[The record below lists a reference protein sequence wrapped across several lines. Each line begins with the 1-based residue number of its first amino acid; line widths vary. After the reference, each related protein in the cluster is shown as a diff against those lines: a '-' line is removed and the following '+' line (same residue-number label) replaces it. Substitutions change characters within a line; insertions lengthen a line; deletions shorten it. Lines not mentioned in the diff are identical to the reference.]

1 MSLLGVVLKML
12 TICLISQGRPQL
24 SDFFDSID
32 SIAKFEFVNFV
43 IVDNG
48 AIESHS
54 RTLKKWS
61 DSHSNSVYIRR
72 DMNSTNLNHIW
83 PEIKSHLADWV
94 VFPGDDDRMIL
105 EGVTEWKLLADRNE
119 SANAIAMSARILNE
133 DGSASG
139 EVIRPPI
146 SEIEAS
152 ISPLAYSLH
161 CPPFFWPALFIKT
174 STLGAKFPVSR
185 YVLDWSISINLVM
198 AESYLTSSISS
209 IEYRRHSTQESN
221 LVSLN
226 RKMFEG
232 IYHLDSFINSDL
244 FLDWVTS
251 KSDVELLSFWRSA
264 IAFPPL
270 YGEPEMSNILLTGI
284 ARQIRA
290 TIHGAKLQNELLSTL
305 ALRLGSLMH
314 DESMKETLEITD
326 MQRVGLGNLRIENE
340 ALICPIIQELIP
352 RLRGVDNAVKVRVFC
367 KHDLKRDGIHINCEN
382 YSNLASRHAL
392 DALVRDISLSLESKG
407 LLAFRISAK
416 ERKLILLIRKYKRFT
431 PTSLKRLVG
440 RI

>member
-1 MSLLGVVLKML
+1 MSLLGVMLKVL

-24 SDFFDSID
+24 SDFFDSIE
-32 SIAKFEFVNFV
+32 SIAKFEYVNFV

-48 AIESHS
+48 AVESHS
-54 RTLKKWS
+54 QTLKKWS

-72 DMNSTNLNHIW
+72 EVNSTNLNHIW

-105 EGVTEWKLLADRNE
+105 EGVTEWKLIADRSE

-139 EVIRPPI
+139 EVIQPPI
-146 SEIEAS
+146 SEINAS

-174 STLGAKFPVSR
+174 SALGAEFPVSR

-244 FLDWVTS
+244 FLGWVTS
-251 KSDVELLSFWRSA
+251 KSEIDLLSFWRSV
-264 IAFPPL
+264 IVFPPL
-270 YGEPEMSNILLTGI
+270 YGDPEMSNILLFGI

-290 TIHGAKLQNELLSTL
+290 SVHGPRLQNELLLTL

-314 DESMKETLEITD
+314 DESVKETLEIADVQTSS
-326 MQRVGLGNLRIENE
+326 LGNLRIEDE
-340 ALICPIIQELIP
+340 ESICTILQELIP
-352 RLRGVDNAVKVRVFC
+352 RLRGVDNAVKVRVSC
-367 KHDLKRDGIHINCEN
+367 KHHPKRDGIHINCEN
-382 YSNLASRHAL
+382 YSNLARRHAL
-392 DALVRDISLSLESKG
+392 DAFVRDISLSLESKG

-416 ERKLILLIRKYKRFT
+416 ERKLILLIRQYKKIA

>member
-12 TICLISQGRPQL
+12 TICLISQGRAQL

-48 AIESHS
+48 ATESHS
-54 RTLKKWS
+54 QTLKKWS
-61 DSHSNSVYIRR
+61 GSHSNSVYIRR
-72 DMNSTNLNHIW
+72 EVNSTNLNHIW
-83 PEIKSHLADWV
+83 PEIKSHLSDWV

-105 EGVTEWKLLADRNE
+105 EGVTEWKLIADKNE

-139 EVIRPPI
+139 EVIWPPI
-146 SEIEAS
+146 SEIKAS

-198 AESYLTSSISS
+198 TESYLTSPISS

-232 IYHLDSFINSDL
+232 VYHLDSFINSDL

-251 KSDVELLSFWRSA
+251 KSEVELISFWRSV
-264 IAFPPL
+264 IVFPPL
-270 YGEPEMSNILLTGI
+270 YGDPEMSNILLIGI

-290 TIHGAKLQNELLSTL
+290 TIHGPRLQNELLSTL

-314 DESMKETLEITD
+314 DESMKETLEIAD
-326 MQRVGLGNLRIENE
+326 MQTPGLGNLRIEDE
-340 ALICPIIQELIP
+340 ESICPIIQELIL
-352 RLRGVDNAVKVRVFC
+352 RLRGVDDALKVNISC
-367 KHDLKRDGIHINCEN
+367 MHDTKKHGIHINCEK
-382 YSNLASRHAL
+382 YAYLPRRQAL
-392 DALVRDISLSLESKG
+392 DMLVRDISLALESKG
-407 LLAFRISAK
+407 QLAFRISAR
-416 ERKLILLIRKYKRFT
+416 ERKLLLLIRKFKRYT
-431 PTSLKRLVG
+431 PTSLKRRIG